1 MNKKMMDILACP
13 IDKHSPLEI
22 FECKSEGQTV
32 EEGALYCTECS
43 RFYPII
49 EEIPIMLP
57 DELRDKDQD
66 MGFLRNNGKS
76 LPEKI
81 TRHGLP
87 WHL

>member
-1 MNKKMMDILACP
+1 MNKKMMEILACP

-22 FECKSEGQTV
+22 FECKSQNDIV
-32 EEGALYCTECS
+32 QEGALYCEKCS

-57 DELRDKDQD
+57 DELRDKNQD
-66 MGFLRNNGKS
+66 MDFLKNNKDI

-81 TRHGLP
+81 SKDGAP

>member
-1 MNKKMMDILACP
+1 MNKKMLEILACP
-13 IDKHSPLEI
+13 IDKHFPLEI
-22 FECKSEGQTV
+22 FESNSKDQMV
-32 EEGALYCTECS
+32 LEGAIYCTKCS

-57 DELRDKDQD
+57 DELRDKNKDIE
-66 MGFLRNNGKS
+66 FLKRNQYL

-81 TRHGLP
+81 TRQASP

>member
-1 MNKKMMDILACP
+1 MKKSMMDILACP
-13 IDKHSPLEI
+13 IDKSHPLEL
-22 FECKSEGQTV
+22 FETDEKQDVVS
-32 EEGALYCTECS
+32 EGALYCAKCS

-57 DELRDKDQD
+57 DELRDKKLETD
-66 MGFLRNNGKS
+66 FLKRNRDA

-81 TRHGLP
+81 VARANP

>member
-1 MNKKMMDILACP
+1 MNKKMLEILACP
-13 IDKHSPLEI
+13 IDKHFPLEI
-22 FECKSEGQTV
+22 FESNSKDQIIF
-32 EEGALYCTECS
+32 EGAIYCTKCF

-57 DELRDKDQD
+57 DELRDKNKDIE
-66 MGFLRNNGKS
+66 FLKRNQYL

-81 TRHGLP
+81 TRQASP

>member
-1 MNKKMMDILACP
+1 MNKKMIEILACP

-22 FECKSEGQTV
+22 YECKSKDEV
-32 EEGALYCTECS
+32 VKEGALFCADCS

-57 DELRDKDQD
+57 DELRDKEQD
-66 MGFLRNNGKS
+66 MTFLEKNKEN

-81 TRHGLP
+81 IKKAFP

>member
-22 FECKSEGQTV
+22 YESTSNDEIV
-32 EEGALYCTECS
+32 IEGALYCSDCS

-57 DELRDKDQD
+57 DELRDKNKDIE
-66 MGFLRNNGKS
+66 FLNKNQNK

-81 TRHGLP
+81 IKKASP

>member
-22 FECKSEGQTV
+22 FESNSKDDV
-32 EEGALYCTECS
+32 VIEGALYCTDCS

-57 DELRDKDQD
+57 DELRDKKQEIE
-66 MGFLRNNGKS
+66 FLKTNKDN

-81 TRHGLP
+81 ITKANP